1 MQSSSPTSFSDCRSS
16 LEEKIQNGHN
26 LILRRVKM
34 ITTES
39 TPVQHRNPYFL
50 RIYGGLSKQTPL
62 TVKKNE
68 LLHLITS
75 VKLLKT
81 NSSKNVS
88 H

>member
-1 MQSSSPTSFSDCRSS
+1 
-16 LEEKIQNGHN
+16 
-26 LILRRVKM
+26 M

-39 TPVQHRNPYFL
+39 TPVQHRNAYFL

-68 LLHLITS
+68 LLHLVTF